1 MKWGARMGL
10 VSKISMLNKWNQIPS
25 VPNAFVTDDVVM
37 TSTSEQNPSL
47 TYRAFLARA
56 IDYAM
61 LEMKKGNM

>member
-1 MKWGARMGL
+1 MGL
-10 VSKISMLNKWNQIPS
+10 DPKTSILNKWNQIPS

-37 TSTSEQNPSL
+37 TSASEQNPSL

-61 LEMKKGNM
+61 SE